1 VEQDV
6 IQELSQPAPNPS
18 CHLSITRL
26 ALNAVRVASYHGSVR
41 IIDPPERI
49 AGPRVVLRR
58 YLYPAD
64 GPSVH
69 AAIAASHDH
78 LRAWMPWAEAAPTDE
93 SVRAFLE
100 PAARDFGGDSA
111 ANYGIT
117 LADSGQYVG
126 GCGLHQRV
134 GEGALEIGY
143 WIEARHEGKGLITE
157 SVRLLT
163 GAALRLPG
171 VERLEIHC
179 DEANARSA
187 AVPARLGYRLDRI
200 EPHAITARLESG
212 RFMIWVVKAGEWAQQ
227 ESNL

>member
-1 VEQDV
+1 MKQDV
-6 IQELSQPAPNPS
+6 IQELSQPAPKTS
-18 CHLSITRL
+18 CHLAITRL
-26 ALNAVRVASYHGSVR
+26 ALNAVRVLTIMARVR

-58 YLYPAD
+58 YRYPAD
-64 GPSVH
+64 GPSVG

-78 LRAWMPWAEAAPTDE
+78 LRAWMPWVEASPTDE

-100 PAARDFGGDSA
+100 PAARDFGGESA
-111 ANYGIT
+111 ANYAIT
-117 LADSGQYVG
+117 LADSGDYVG
-126 GCGLHQRV
+126 GCGLHPRV

-143 WIEARHEGKGLITE
+143 WIEARHQGQGLITE
-157 SVRLLT
+157 AIRLLT
-163 GAALRLPG
+163 RAALELRG
-171 VERLEIHC
+171 VERVEIHC

-187 AVPARLGYRLDRI
+187 AVPARLGYHLDRV

-212 RFMIWVVKAGEWAQQ
+212 RFMIWVLRAGEWAQQ